1 MFKYLAA
8 GLAGCVAVVAGTWL
22 GTFLMAPSPP
32 SEEAEGEPEFSQV
45 SSDINGIPIL
55 QNGQVVGYFVIK
67 VSSVIDRNSAHW
79 PVEDLK
85 PPLMD
90 AAIRAVSDF
99 AANGFQQINS
109 VQLKSLTNAI
119 LANAAANI
127 GKDAVK
133 AVHVEQFN
141 YVTKAEVRE
150 NLFKVN

>member
-8 GLAGCVAVVAGTWL
+8 GLVGCVAVVAGIWL
-22 GTFLMAPSPP
+22 GAFLMAPDAP
-32 SEEAEGEPEFSQV
+32 SEEGESDPEFSQV
-45 SSDINGIPIL
+45 SSDINGIPVL

-67 VSSVIDRNSAHW
+67 VSSVIDRNSVHW

-90 AAIRAVSDF
+90 AAIRAVADF
-99 AANGFQQINS
+99 ATNGIQQINS
-109 VQLKSLTNAI
+109 VQMKSLTNAI
-119 LANAAANI
+119 LANAAANL
-127 GKDAVK
+127 GQDAVK

>member
-8 GLAGCVAVVAGTWL
+8 GFVGCVAVVAGIWL
-22 GTFLMAPSPP
+22 GAFLMAPGAPG
-32 SEEAEGEPEFSQV
+32 EEAERHPEFSQV
-45 SSDINGIPIL
+45 SSDINGIPVV

-67 VSSVIDRNSAHW
+67 VSSVIDRNSVYW
-79 PVEDLK
+79 PVEDLR

-90 AAIRAVSDF
+90 AAIRAVADF
-99 AANGFQQINS
+99 ATNGIQQINS
-109 VQLKSLTNAI
+109 VQMKSLTNAI

-127 GKDAVK
+127 GENAVK

-141 YVTKAEVRE
+141 YVTKAQVRE

>member
-8 GLAGCVAVVAGTWL
+8 GLVGCVAVVAGIWL
-22 GTFLMAPSPP
+22 GAFLMAPDAP
-32 SEEAEGEPEFSQV
+32 SEEAESDPEFGQV
-45 SSDINGIPIL
+45 SSDINGIPVL

-67 VSSVIDRNSAHW
+67 VSSVIDRNSVHW

-90 AAIRAVSDF
+90 AAIRAVADF
-99 AANGFQQINS
+99 ATNGIQQINS
-109 VQLKSLTNAI
+109 VQMKSLTNAI
-119 LANAAANI
+119 LANAAANL
-127 GKDAVK
+127 GQDAVK

>member
-1 MFKYLAA
+1 MLRYLAA
-8 GLAGCVAVVAGTWL
+8 GLVGCVAVVAGTWL
-22 GTFLMAPSPP
+22 GAFLMAPGAP

-45 SSDINGIPIL
+45 SSDVNGVPIL

-67 VSSVIDRNSAHW
+67 VSSVIDRNSVHW

-90 AAIRAVSDF
+90 AAIRAVADF
-99 AANGFQQINS
+99 ATNGIQQINS
-109 VQLKSLTNAI
+109 VQMKSLTNAI

-127 GKDAVK
+127 GQDAVK

>member
-8 GLAGCVAVVAGTWL
+8 GLVGCVAVVAGIWL
-22 GTFLMAPSPP
+22 GGFLMAPGTP
-32 SEEAEGEPEFSQV
+32 SEEAESNPEFSQV
-45 SSDINGIPIL
+45 SSDINGIPVL

-67 VSSVIDRNSAHW
+67 VSSVIDRNSIHW

-90 AAIRAVSDF
+90 AAIRAVADF
-99 AANGFQQINS
+99 ATNGIQQINS
-109 VQLKSLTNAI
+109 VQMKSLTNAI
-119 LANAAANI
+119 QANAAANLGQNAI
-127 GKDAVK
+127 K